1 MNLAYIQHVDIQL
14 KKIVLREN
22 GHKKGNRHW
31 TSTQIKKLD
40 PDIYKPLH
48 ANTQKQCRSE
58 VGAEVCPPRGNTSL
72 PPFFFLLGGEQYSPP
87 PLFILWATLAKKG
100 THSGSTWGSTG
111 CSYATDISEDSCT
124 AITSWHQS
132 MNWLAHPLW
141 AGVFPKTL
149 LYISLV
155 CVMCEL
161 SKSSARGC
169 PHYFLYPRLCNRKEN
184 PTLHFQIWENNNS
197 VSSRL
202 LDCTLQTQRLILGYP
217 NLS

>member
-1 MNLAYIQHVDIQL
+1 MACIGGAWGNPRDPGTGYELGIYSACWHPI

-58 VGAEVCPPRGNTSL
+58 VGGCRSVSAPGQHVPPTL
-72 PPFFFLLGGEQYSPP
+72 FFLLGGEQYSPL
-87 PLFILWATLAKKG
+87 PLFFLWATLAKRG
-100 THSGSTWGSTG
+100 TNSGSTWGSTG

-169 PHYFLYPRLCNRKEN
+169 PHYFFLSKVVQSQGKPNIALPDRRK
-184 PTLHFQIWENNNS
+184 
-197 VSSRL
+197 
-202 LDCTLQTQRLILGYP
+202 
-217 NLS
+217 